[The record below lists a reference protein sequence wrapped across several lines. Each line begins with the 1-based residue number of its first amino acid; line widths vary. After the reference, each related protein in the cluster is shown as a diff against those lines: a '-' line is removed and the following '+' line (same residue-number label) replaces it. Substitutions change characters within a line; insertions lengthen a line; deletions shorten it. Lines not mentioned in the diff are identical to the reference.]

1 MPTKLTPIQHE
12 TLDDHHR
19 VPVACILGKYEVYV
33 GDNFIRFYEEHDL
46 PDIIKS
52 RIAMIR
58 AAFSEP
64 TTTEYEIGKVYAGDR
79 NSPMFETG
87 WWVAKELFVVVI
99 PTKDL
104 TYLRGEANNMS
115 RMGFVKARRVR
126 GVIVLNDCPL
136 YQYLEDFLFSDAGR

>member
-12 TLDDHHR
+12 TLDDYHR
-19 VPVACILGKYEVYV
+19 VPVACVLGKYEVYV

-52 RIAMIR
+52 RIAMIK
-58 AAFSEP
+58 ANAKGEP
-64 TTTEYEIGKVYAGDR
+64 VSSYYHTPLSIKDIYDGDR
-79 NSPMFETG
+79 NSPMFEIG

-104 TYLRGEANNMS
+104 TYLRGEANNMA
-115 RMGFVKARRVR
+115 RMGFIQARQSM
-126 GVIVLNDCPL
+126 GMTIMNDCPT
-136 YQYLEDFLFSDAGR
+136 YQHLEDFF